1 MSSDSNRGSQQS
13 WHAHAASHGPR
24 RSGGAQD
31 GTTAVSGAPGD
42 SAANFHEPEMKAKLL
57 RDWQLVKRARFHAA
71 DRLEKR
77 NFWSLITLS
86 SVALYGGLLTVFV
99 LIFKDS
105 LTPHV
110 RSIFDWMSAVA
121 SWLTLTFSLT
131 EQIKNYNGKARE
143 LHDCARRVND
153 LRKRLDATYI
163 PARHNLIPFIDAY
176 DNIISECEPNHDGLD
191 FEIARFEGPDVIAG
205 FTRDQKARHRSR
217 LKIWSKVKTITPY
230 VVMSGAP
237 ALAGLIAYA
246 LLPLPVAAV
255 LPH

>member
-1 MSSDSNRGSQQS
+1 MTTDSLKTPPQG
-13 WHAHAASHGPR
+13 WHVYAADTGPPSR
-24 RSGGAQD
+24 RVGGAQPSYVVPPY
-31 GTTAVSGAPGD
+31 AEPSYERR
-42 SAANFHEPEMKAKLL
+42 EPEQKAKLL
-57 RDWQLVKRARFHAA
+57 KDWQFVKRARFHAA

-153 LRKRLDATYI
+153 LRKRLEATPI
-163 PARHNLIPFIDAY
+163 PTSQALIPFLREY
-176 DNIISECEPNHDGLD
+176 DMIVSECEPNHDALD
-191 FEIARFEGPDVIAG
+191 FEVARFDGREPVSGYS
-205 FTRDQKARHRSR
+205 REQKMRRRAA
-217 LKIWSKVKTITPY
+217 LKAWSKIKTIAPY
-230 VVMSGAP
+230 ILMSGAP

-246 LLPLPVAAV
+246 LLPLPPGA
-255 LPH
+255 LPGN